1 MTTVMP
7 KQPKKSRALVA
18 EKRTPERPT
27 GRRPPGDRSS
37 ADRTSDREPGRL
49 SKPQRQHRIARIL
62 EQHAVG
68 SQLQLVELLADD
80 GVVATQATVSRD
92 LEDMGAVKVR
102 VPGGELVYAIPELP
116 SDQIA
121 PEDNLRRVFG
131 DWVVDVSHSVN
142 LVILRTP
149 PGSAHVVAS
158 ALDRAGLEEIIGTVA
173 GDDTILVVCAE
184 TWPGRRVADR
194 MRVLAGL

>member
-1 MTTVMP
+1 MTTRSP
-7 KQPKKSRALVA
+7 KELKKSRALVA
-18 EKRTPERPT
+18 EKRTPEQSQKRPSKSRV
-27 GRRPPGDRSS
+27 GVENG
-37 ADRTSDREPGRL
+37 SDREPGRL

-116 SDQIA
+116 SDQLA

-131 DWVVDVSHSVN
+131 DWVVDVAHSGN

-184 TWPGRRVADR
+184 HWTGRKVADR